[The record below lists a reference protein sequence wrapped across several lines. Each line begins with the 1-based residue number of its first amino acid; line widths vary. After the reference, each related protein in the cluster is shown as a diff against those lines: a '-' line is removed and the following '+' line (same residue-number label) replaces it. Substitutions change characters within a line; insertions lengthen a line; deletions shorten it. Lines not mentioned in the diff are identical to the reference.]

1 MEETR
6 EFVLKEK
13 HLQVVQFT
21 QDLLCHDRDHPPG
34 QNTEAKKEKRPGRFV
49 CLVELYQG

>member
-21 QDLLCHDRDHPPG
+21 QDLLCHDRDQPPAH
-34 QNTEAKKEKRPGRFV
+34 NTQAKKEKRPGCFV
-49 CLVELYQG
+49 GLVELSQC